1 MLAGLLLGVV
11 NAIVRP
17 FALLLSLPALL
28 LTLGLFLLVI
38 NAAMLG
44 LVALMLPGFHIA
56 GFWTAVGGA
65 IIVSIVSW
73 IGSWFIGSR
82 GRVEIIRHN
91 DSTMGR
97 PLQPQPAVDGSFCWS
112 SSRRFTSFC
121 GQLTSATP
129 ANMTAMPM
137 SWFAPNCSSRN
148 HQPSTA
154 AIAGFT

>member
-1 MLAGLLLGVV
+1 MAGFILRGLIAALGLWAATGLLSGFTIDSAATLLLAGLLLGLV

-17 FALLLSLPALL
+17 FVLLLSLPALL

-56 GFWTAVGGA
+56 GFWTAVAGS

-82 GRVEIIRHN
+82 GRVEVIRHKN
-91 DSTMGR
+91 
-97 PLQPQPAVDGSFCWS
+97 
-112 SSRRFTSFC
+112 
-121 GQLTSATP
+121 
-129 ANMTAMPM
+129 
-137 SWFAPNCSSRN
+137 
-148 HQPSTA
+148 
-154 AIAGFT
+154 